1 MRTFSSVTLFAAAA
15 FVGSQIQS
23 VVAGS
28 GTTVQVVDSKD
39 FCFFLPPPGS
49 SDMNISDNEG
59 DAVAYCMGNT
69 PKATGANTFPSGFI
83 LSAHF
88 VSTSDYVQVTGQIDP
103 SKANLNPSDEGG
115 QFDVVSPSGAVCAGY
130 NYFVNLVEPA
140 GNDYCIRCCN
150 TESNCNR
157 GISQDGCARVVPG
170 DYSGPGVGSSSD
182 TTSSVSSAKATTTT
196 TTEAAAATTD
206 SSDSSNPTD
215 STSSTTAAAD
225 GSDSSNSSSGAAST
239 VDAAAGAA
247 TSSSVPAA
255 ASTSV
260 APSTSIALVSAS
272 SSSVGIATTNLPT
285 ESVSAQSVNAA
296 ISTAPITFT
305 TLALGGGIVALMQFI

>member
-28 GTTVQVVDSKD
+28 GQTVQVVSSSN

-59 DAVAYCMGNT
+59 DAVAYCTGST
-69 PKATGANTFPSGFI
+69 PKAPDANTFPSGFI
-83 LSAHF
+83 LSAH
-88 VSTSDYVQVTGQIDP
+88 VVTTSDYIQVTGQIDP
-103 SKANLNPSDEGG
+103 SKGGLNANDDGG
-115 QFDVVSPSGAVCAGY
+115 QYDIMAPSGATCAGY
-130 NYFVNLVEPA
+130 KYFVNIVEPS

-150 TESNCNR
+150 TETNCNR
-157 GISQDGCARVVPG
+157 GISQDGCAHVIPG
-170 DYSGPGVGSSSD
+170 DYSGPGVDSSS
-182 TTSSVSSAKATTTT
+182 TTSSSAT
-196 TTEAAAATTD
+196 TTEAATTT
-206 SSDSSNPTD
+206 SDPTD
-215 STSSTTAAAD
+215 SATTTTADDA
-225 GSDSSNSSSGAAST
+225 SSSSSA
-239 VDAAAGAA
+239 DATNAA
-247 TSSSVPAA
+247 TSSMPAV
-255 ASTSV
+255 ASSSV
-260 APSTSIALVSAS
+260 APSTSVAFVSAS
-272 SSSVGIATTNLPT
+272 SSIGIATTNLPT

>member
-28 GTTVQVVDSKD
+28 GQTVEIVNSSN

-59 DAVAYCMGNT
+59 DAVAYCKGST
-69 PKATGANTFPSGFI
+69 PKASDSNTFPSGFI
-83 LSAHF
+83 LSAH
-88 VSTSDYVQVTGQIDP
+88 VVTTSDYIQVTGQIDP
-103 SKANLNPSDEGG
+103 TKAGLNANDDGG
-115 QFDVVSPSGAVCAGY
+115 QYDIMAPKGATCAGY
-130 NYFVNLVEPA
+130 DYFVNLVEPS

-150 TESNCNR
+150 TETNCNR

-170 DYSGPGVGSSSD
+170 DYSGPGVDSSSDSGSSS
-182 TTSSVSSAKATTTT
+182 SSSAQETTT
-196 TTEAAAATTD
+196 TTEAAAATTTTSD
-206 SSDSSNPTD
+206 SSDSTTTADD
-215 STSSTTAAAD
+215 STTTTSS
-225 GSDSSNSSSGAAST
+225 
-239 VDAAAGAA
+239 VDAAASPVV
-247 TSSSVPAA
+247 TSSVPASSSVVP
-255 ASTSV
+255 STSV
-260 APSTSIALVSAS
+260 ALVSAS
-272 SSSVGIATTNLPT
+272 SSSIGIATTNLPT

>member
-28 GTTVQVVDSKD
+28 GQTVQVVDSKD

-59 DAVAYCMGNT
+59 DAVAYCMGST

-103 SKANLNPSDEGG
+103 SKAGLNPSDDGG
-115 QFDVVSPSGAVCAGY
+115 QYDVVSPSGAVCAGY
-130 NYFVNLVEPA
+130 TYFVNLVEPS

-150 TESNCNR
+150 TETNCNR

-170 DYSGPGVGSSSD
+170 DYSGPGVDSSSD
-182 TTSSVSSAKATTTT
+182 TTSSVSSAKETSTTTT
-196 TTEAAAATTD
+196 NAAAATTD
-206 SSDSSNPTD
+206 SSDSSDPTD
-215 STSSTTAAAD
+215 STSTTTAA
-225 GSDSSNSSSGAAST
+225 GT
-239 VDAAAGAA
+239 VDAAA
-247 TSSSVPAA
+247 TSSSVP

-272 SSSVGIATTNLPT
+272 SSSSIGIATTNLPT

>member
-28 GTTVQVVDSKD
+28 GQTVQVVDSKD

-59 DAVAYCMGNT
+59 DAVAYCMGST

-103 SKANLNPSDEGG
+103 SKAGLNPSDDGG
-115 QFDVVSPSGAVCAGY
+115 QYDVVSPSGAVCAGY
-130 NYFVNLVEPA
+130 TYFVNLVEPS

-150 TESNCNR
+150 TETNCNR

-170 DYSGPGVGSSSD
+170 DYSGPGVDSSSD
-182 TTSSVSSAKATTTT
+182 TTSSVSSAKETSTTTT
-196 TTEAAAATTD
+196 NAAAATTD
-206 SSDSSNPTD
+206 SSDSSDPTD
-215 STSSTTAAAD
+215 STSTTTAAAD
-225 GSDSSNSSSGAAST
+225 GDSGSSSST
-239 VDAAAGAA
+239 DDAAGAAA
-247 TSSSVPAA
+247 TSSSVP

-272 SSSVGIATTNLPT
+272 SSSSSIGIATTNLPT